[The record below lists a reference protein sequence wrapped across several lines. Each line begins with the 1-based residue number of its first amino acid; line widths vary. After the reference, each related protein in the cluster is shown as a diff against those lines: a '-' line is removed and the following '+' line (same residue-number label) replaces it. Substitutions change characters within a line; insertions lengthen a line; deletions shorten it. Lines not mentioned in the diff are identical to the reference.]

1 MQKYGE
7 STGFFCPSALVCL
20 LTLLL
25 YCNKVFCYLQEVLF
39 MTTIEIADELAFQ
52 RTLRRLAHQIL
63 ENNPEPEK
71 IILAGVLRRG
81 VPLAEQLAE
90 MMEQFGGVR
99 PSVETLDITLYR
111 DDLSELA
118 EQPDVRPTHFSQPV
132 AGKTVILV
140 DDVIYTGRTAR
151 AAMDAVIHMGRPA
164 RIRLAV
170 MVDRGHRELPID
182 PEYVGKKLVN
192 DCERL

>member
-1 MQKYGE
+1 
-7 STGFFCPSALVCL
+7 
-20 LTLLL
+20 
-25 YCNKVFCYLQEVLF
+25 
-39 MTTIEIADELAFQ
+39 MTTIEIADEFAFQ

-111 DDLSELA
+111 DDLSELS
-118 EQPDVRPTHFSQPV
+118 EFPEVKETPMSVNISGRNV
-132 AGKTVILV
+132 VLC
-140 DDVIYTGRTAR
+140 DDVIFTGRTAR
-151 AAMDAVIHMGRPA
+151 AAIDALLSKGRPKTVQ
-164 RIRLAV
+164 LAV
-170 MVDRGHRELPID
+170 VVDRGHREFPIKPD
-182 PEYVGKKLVN
+182 YIGKNIPTSAQEIVSVKFEETDGIDGVEILEN
-192 DCERL
+192 LD

>member
-1 MQKYGE
+1 
-7 STGFFCPSALVCL
+7 
-20 LTLLL
+20 
-25 YCNKVFCYLQEVLF
+25 

-170 MVDRGHRELPID
+170 MVDRGHRELPIRAD
-182 PEYVGKKLVN
+182 YVGKNIPTSLREIVAV
-192 DCERL
+192 RLAECDGETGVSIYEKE

>member
-1 MQKYGE
+1 
-7 STGFFCPSALVCL
+7 
-20 LTLLL
+20 
-25 YCNKVFCYLQEVLF
+25 

-140 DDVIYTGRTAR
+140 DDVIYTGRTSR
-151 AAMDAVIHMGRPA
+151 AAMDAVSHMGRPA

-182 PEYVGKKLVN
+182 PEYVGKNVPTARDEQIQVLTPQY
-192 DCERL
+192 DGTWGIRLLKPVIVGQ